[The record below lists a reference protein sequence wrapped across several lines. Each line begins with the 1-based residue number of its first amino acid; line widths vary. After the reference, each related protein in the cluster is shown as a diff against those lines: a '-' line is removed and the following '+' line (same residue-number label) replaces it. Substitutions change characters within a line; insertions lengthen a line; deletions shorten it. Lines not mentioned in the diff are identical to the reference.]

1 MFFSI
6 STALCFSIGFFFES
20 IFGFG
25 GGLIAYSILG
35 FLVDVKNMVLAGLY
49 IGTMSS
55 LYIAISSHDHFDKK
69 IFIKLLPIS
78 LMGSIAGV
86 YIFQCFSAQILSVFF
101 GFILLILSIRLIFF
115 DKYKIPKIIKN
126 KFLFFGAIS
135 QGAFGIGGPFIVSVI
150 NDDFKSKSALRATMA
165 VYFVFCNIL
174 RIIQMS
180 FSKILKIDFF
190 MGILWTIIPVFIA
203 IFFGHKIHLK
213 ISNKAFKNGLA
224 IITLMAS
231 INFIF
236 KAFYQ

>member
-1 MFFSI
+1 MFFSVA
-6 STALCFSIGFFFES
+6 TALCFSIGFFFES

-49 IGTMSS
+49 IGTLSS
-55 LYIAISSHDHFDKK
+55 LYIAISSRAYFDKK

-78 LMGSIAGV
+78 LIGSVAGV
-86 YIFQCFSAQILSVFF
+86 YIFLYFSERILLVFF

-115 DKYKIPKIIKN
+115 DKYKIPKFVKH

-165 VYFVFCNIL
+165 LYFVFCNII
-174 RIIQMS
+174 RIIQMY

-190 MGILWTIIPVFIA
+190 AGILWTIIPVFIA
-203 IFFGHKIHLK
+203 IFFGHKVHLK
-213 ISNKAFKNGLA
+213 ISDKTFKLGVA

-231 INFIF
+231 INFMF
-236 KAFYQ
+236 KAFYR